1 MARMRNPLRALRERL
16 TGRGDQAG
24 RAEKAQR
31 RAAAKAQRLEHKR
44 VDDGHTGR
52 GGNSGMPGI

>member
-1 MARMRNPLRALRERL
+1 MARMRHTLRALRERL
-16 TGRGDQAG
+16 AGKRDDGD

-44 VDDGHTGR
+44 STDGGS
-52 GGNSGMPGI
+52 GG